1 MRKKATYKFVIWK
14 QNRNHEMK
22 EMDRFLNEEDVVHGG
37 WVVLI
42 LSYKALG
49 LMLFQLINC

>member
-22 EMDRFLNEEDVVHGG
+22 EIDRFLNEEDVVHGG